1 MHTTIINILLGPR
14 KRVKICDNLDEV
26 ILVVT
31 AKWVGCHTYF
41 YEAHNVSAMP
51 DLFTHQYKGNAN
63 KQRPYKIMINE

>member
-41 YEAHNVSAMP
+41 YEATMCRPCPIYLHINIKGMQISN
-51 DLFTHQYKGNAN
+51 DLTK
-63 KQRPYKIMINE
+63 